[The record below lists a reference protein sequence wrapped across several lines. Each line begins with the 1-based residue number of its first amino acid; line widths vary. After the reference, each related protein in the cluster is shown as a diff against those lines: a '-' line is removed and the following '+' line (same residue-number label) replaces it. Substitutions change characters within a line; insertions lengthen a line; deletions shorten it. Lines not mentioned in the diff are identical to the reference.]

1 MSQEARKYIAK
12 NVNKY
17 RIIKGLTK
25 EELSLILGFDNS
37 YISKLERKNVNIT
50 IDKLEKIAK
59 ALDVELVELFQF
71 TMTKEKDFKTEI
83 NRIYDGL
90 NREKQFILYKVA
102 TGLEK

>member
-37 YISKLERKNVNIT
+37 YISKFERKNVNIT
-50 IDKLEKIAK
+50 IDKLEQIANVLNVKIVK
-59 ALDVELVELFQF
+59 LLDE
-71 TMTKEKDFKTEI
+71 
-83 NRIYDGL
+83 N
-90 NREKQFILYKVA
+90 
-102 TGLEK
+102 

>member
-50 IDKLEKIAK
+50 IDKLEQIANVLNVKIVK
-59 ALDVELVELFQF
+59 LLDE
-71 TMTKEKDFKTEI
+71 
-83 NRIYDGL
+83 N
-90 NREKQFILYKVA
+90 
-102 TGLEK
+102 

>member
-50 IDKLEKIAK
+50 IDRLEQIANVLNVKLVK
-59 ALDVELVELFQF
+59 L
-71 TMTKEKDFKTEI
+71 
-83 NRIYDGL
+83 
-90 NREKQFILYKVA
+90 
-102 TGLEK
+102 LEEN